1 MHCATLMPMCALQ
14 LASLNMFQDN
24 VTYVDPHAFL
34 ALAAALAYSSRVFI
48 PMAWKEVCGVF
59 SCH

>member
-1 MHCATLMPMCALQ
+1 MCALQ